1 MARWKPFP
9 GDAGAFRHDAASLKK
24 HWKRLHRADLEPW
37 PREADAREA
46 WVHFHCGEFKRAV
59 DTGLAAGGA
68 GLTCAHKAQTIYA
81 TYLEPDEER
90 RLELLLEVVERA
102 EVQRDAEPENA
113 NAHYWLAHA
122 LGRYS
127 QGISVAVALARGLG
141 GRVKGAL
148 DAALEI
154 EPDHA
159 DALATLG
166 AFHAE
171 VIGKVGRLLA
181 RVQGADAGAGR
192 DCFRRARELAPHSP
206 TVLVEC
212 ARGLPPIDGTKGE
225 REAEAL
231 WAAAAAV
238 VPQDAAEW
246 LAVDAVRRE
255 RTGAGARAR

>member
-1 MARWKPFP
+1 MARWKAFP
-9 GDAGAFRHDAASLKK
+9 GDARPFRHDAASLKK

-37 PREADAREA
+37 PREVEVREA
-46 WVHFHCGEFKRAV
+46 WAHFHCGEFKRAV
-59 DTGLAAGGA
+59 DAGLAAGGA
-68 GLTCAHKAQTIYA
+68 GLACAHKAQTIYA
-81 TYLEPDEER
+81 TYLESDEAR

-102 EVQRDAEPENA
+102 EAQRDAEPDNA

-148 DAALEI
+148 DAALAI

-166 AFHAE
+166 SFHAE

-192 DCFRRARELAPHSP
+192 ECFQKARALAPHSP

-212 ARGLPPIDGTKGE
+212 ARGLPLLDGAKGE
-225 REAEAL
+225 QVAQGL

-238 VPQDAAEW
+238 DPQDAAEW
-246 LAVDAVRRE
+246 LAVEAVRRE
-255 RTGAGARAR
+255 RAGARAR

>member
-37 PREADAREA
+37 PRDPDVQAA
-46 WVHFHCGEFKRAV
+46 WAHFHCGEFKRAV
-59 DTGLAAGGA
+59 DAALKAGAAGLA
-68 GLTCAHKAQTIYA
+68 CAHKAQTIYA
-81 TYLEPDEER
+81 TYLEPDAER
-90 RLELLLEVVERA
+90 RLALLLEVVERA
-102 EVQRDAEPENA
+102 DEHRAAEPGNA
-113 NAHYWLAHA
+113 SAHYWLAHA

-127 QGISVAVALARGLG
+127 QEISVAVALARGLG
-141 GRVKGAL
+141 GRIKAAL
-148 DAALEI
+148 DAALAI

-166 AFHAE
+166 SFHAE